1 MLSRKTESYGTLK
14 TVVGVVVVVVI
25 IILVALNRRL
35 KMGEDGS
42 ECCLYII
49 FNACVIEFHDVVS
62 LTVLMKMFFP

>member
-14 TVVGVVVVVVI
+14 TVVDVVVTVII

-35 KMGEDGS
+35 KMSEDGS

-49 FNACVIEFHDVVS
+49 FNACAMKFNDVAS
-62 LTVLMKMFFP
+62 LTILMIH